1 MKIEKRKLRKD
12 ECNMQDFWGTILMT
26 NLHNMNKKAEA
37 VHDEGIKI
45 ILKNNRKL
53 PKF

>member
-1 MKIEKRKLRKD
+1 
-12 ECNMQDFWGTILMT
+12 
-26 NLHNMNKKAEA
+26 MNKKAEA

-53 PKF
+53 PKFWEREIVIQVQVAFRTPTRYNQNRNSHTIL